1 MSDSRPPFANRLQFV
16 SEARLQTLAQAAG
29 RQDLQVLWVDLAGCR
44 DKTELLA
51 RMADALAF
59 PAHFGHNWDALA
71 DCLCDLAWLPQARGT
86 LPQARSTLSQ
96 ATGTLL
102 LLQNSADLRAGDD
115 AAFITLCEILEQ
127 ACDFWAAQD
136 MLFAVFCGRAAAV

>member
-1 MSDSRPPFANRLQFV
+1 MIAVPGASSLAAIRPRCITIRRITTRVSASSPCIMSDSRPPFANRLQFV

-59 PAHFGHNWDALA
+59 PAHFGHDWDALA
-71 DCLCDLAWLPQARGT
+71 DCLHDLALLPQGSGT
-86 LPQARSTLSQ
+86 LPPDRSP
-96 ATGTLL
+96 
-102 LLQNSADLRAGDD
+102 
-115 AAFITLCEILEQ
+115 
-127 ACDFWAAQD
+127 
-136 MLFAVFCGRAAAV
+136 LFEL